1 MQWTQKAAP
10 LICDVSPQI
19 GTSENEQRI
28 EIFKRDPW
36 LRLGQRAEYRKLA
49 STVEKPSAS
58 IRIDANV
65 TVVAIEKKK
74 DKDLCP
80 D

>member
-1 MQWTQKAAP
+1 VWLSGFILLVHKSAH
-10 LICDVSPQI
+10 
-19 GTSENEQRI
+19 QRISKGI

-36 LRLGQRAEYRKLA
+36 LRLGQRAAYWKLA

-58 IRIDANV
+58 IRIDGNV

-74 DKDLCP
+74 DNDFDLSRWQLV
-80 D
+80 

>member
-1 MQWTQKAAP
+1 MCK
-10 LICDVSPQI
+10 V
-19 GTSENEQRI
+19 I

-36 LRLGQRAEYRKLA
+36 LRLGQRAEYWKLA

-58 IRIDANV
+58 IRIDGNV

-74 DKDLCP
+74 DNDLCP